1 MMQSELLQKI
11 ECDVAN
17 GKPAPEDLTPPETML
32 YYMLMGV
39 YASYQSGKITKEQG
53 HDLKKR
59 AYSTYNRFK
68 NDYEQYISICREYQ
82 QRLRNGYAVSG
93 VTILPEEAKHES
105 KSIQDG
111 ISDTSYSTG

>member
-1 MMQSELLQKI
+1 MDVHEIELAAAHNQPLPK
-11 ECDVAN
+11 
-17 GKPAPEDLTPPETML
+17 DLNPLETML
-32 YYMLMGV
+32 YYMLLGV